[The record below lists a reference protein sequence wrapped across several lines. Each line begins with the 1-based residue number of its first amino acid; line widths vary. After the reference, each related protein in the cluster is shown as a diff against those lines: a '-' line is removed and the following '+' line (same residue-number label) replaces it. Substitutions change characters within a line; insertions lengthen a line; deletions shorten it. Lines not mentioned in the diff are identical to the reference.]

1 MRHIAHYF
9 FTCVSFCIVTAAVLA
24 SSQLSALE
32 LNQAIASCRASTGKP
47 AYMACKQSGGTH
59 EACFDKAKAIVGS
72 CARSAMMAARP
83 KAALFSADKVS
94 APPTAAGKPSAAEI
108 ANDAAASLVAPPR
121 TISDISAILD
131 QQKPDPDEIS

>member
-1 MRHIAHYF
+1 
-9 FTCVSFCIVTAAVLA
+9 
-24 SSQLSALE
+24 
-32 LNQAIASCRASTGKP
+32 
-47 AYMACKQSGGTH
+47 
-59 EACFDKAKAIVGS
+59 
-72 CARSAMMAARP
+72 MAARP